1 MRHMNAGRR
10 LGVDTS
16 HRSAMMNNL
25 VTSLMEHGRI
35 RTTEARAKE
44 LRKLADRVITLA
56 KRVNPDSL
64 ANLQGTELKVAQAR
78 RVHAIRLARRWITNR
93 DLLSKIFSEYATR
106 YATRPGGYT
115 RILKLGTRPGDC
127 AKMVLIE
134 LVEAYEPKGA
144 ETTPESSLSER
155 PASEA
160 TEAAV

>member
-16 HRSAMMNNL
+16 HRAAMMNNL
-25 VTSLMEHGRI
+25 VTALMQHGRI

-56 KRVNPDSL
+56 KRVSPESL
-64 ANLQGTELKVAQAR
+64 GNLQGNDLKLAQAR
-78 RVHAIRLARRWITNR
+78 RVHSIRLARRWITDR
-93 DLLSKIFSEYATR
+93 DLLTKIFTEYATR
-106 YATRPGGYT
+106 FATRPGGYT
-115 RILKLGTRPGDC
+115 RILKLGSRPGDR

-134 LVEAYEPKGA
+134 LVEALEAKAPV
-144 ETTPESSLSER
+144 TES
-155 PASEA
+155 PAVES